1 MANHANLF
9 FISFQANSIWL
20 YIVPRGMRSLMN
32 YIKQKYGNPT
42 VIITENGNLFFFLQR
57 KLLLSI

>member
-9 FISFQANSIWL
+9 SISLQANSIWL

-32 YIKQKYGNPT
+32 YIKQKYRNPT
-42 VIITENGNLFFFLQR
+42 VIITENGDLFFFFQL
-57 KLLLSI
+57 

>member
-9 FISFQANSIWL
+9 SISLQANSIWL

-32 YIKQKYGNPT
+32 YIKQKYRNPT
-42 VIITENGNLFFFLQR
+42 VIITENGDLFFLFPT
-57 KLLLSI
+57 ITIYFI